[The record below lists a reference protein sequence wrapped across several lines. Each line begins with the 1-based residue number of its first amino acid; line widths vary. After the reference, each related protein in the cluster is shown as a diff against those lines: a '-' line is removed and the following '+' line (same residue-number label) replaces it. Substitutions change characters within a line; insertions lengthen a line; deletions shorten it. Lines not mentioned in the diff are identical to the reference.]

1 MWISAKEGDGV
12 DDLMERVAMFVKKVK
27 VTLDLEEEKRKAIVF
42 EDFRRLTMINIFTKK
57 EKSISTT
64 GESIFAEGFGLIEFY
79 SKNKVAHF
87 KLEKVISQKEW
98 IQFISR

>member
-1 MWISAKEGDGV
+1 LDELKRKVIKENIEYQV
-12 DDLMERVAMFVKKVK
+12 
-27 VTLDLEEEKRKAIVF
+27 LEEEKRKAIVF

-57 EKSISTT
+57 EQSISTT

-98 IQFISR
+98 IQYISR

>member
-1 MWISAKEGDGV
+1 
-12 DDLMERVAMFVKKVK
+12 
-27 VTLDLEEEKRKAIVF
+27 
-42 EDFRRLTMINIFTKK
+42 MINIFTKK
-57 EKSISTT
+57 EQSISTT

-98 IQFISR
+98 IQYISR

>member
-1 MWISAKEGDGV
+1 M
-12 DDLMERVAMFVKKVK
+12 
-27 VTLDLEEEKRKAIVF
+27 TLK
-42 EDFRRLTMINIFTKK
+42 NIFTSKTIQ
-57 EKSISTT
+57 SISTE

-79 SKNKVAHF
+79 SKNKIAHF